1 MSEHKILRFGAW
13 MIAGAI
19 FLRLTVSIWTP
30 VVQAAQQVKLGQILL
45 FLQTGRVVRYAPVS
59 EQANTDVDAV
69 SQEPVLPVFSETDQI
84 LMPMRNDS
92 GQDAD
97 IPAALITPLQWD
109 LYGEA
114 PTVLILHSH
123 GSESYTKTADYQETT
138 AFRTLNTDYNMIS
151 IGDLLAQEL
160 EKAGIRVIHDRTMY
174 DVPSYNDAYVQARAG
189 IQAHLEENPSICLIL
204 DLHRDAATDAAGN
217 QIRYT
222 VATQDTEA
230 AKLMLVLGTNHS
242 GWSSNLALASKLQ
255 VQLERLCPG
264 ICRPANLRAQRF
276 NQDLCPNTLLVEVG
290 TTGNTHQEALAAA
303 AYLAQAIIS
312 LASGSEVAS

>member
-1 MSEHKILRFGAW
+1 MSEQKILRFGAW

-30 VVQAAQQVKLGQILL
+30 AVQAARQVKLGQVLL

-59 EQANTDVDAV
+59 EQTDTDIDAV
-69 SQEPVLPVFSETDQI
+69 SQEPVLPVFSETDQDLI
-84 LMPMRNDS
+84 PMRNDS

-97 IPAALITPLQWD
+97 IPAALISPLQWD

-123 GSESYTKTADYQETT
+123 GSESYTKTENYQETT
-138 AFRTLNTDYNMIS
+138 AYRTLNTDYNMIS
-151 IGDLLAQEL
+151 IGDLVAQEL
-160 EKAGIRVIHDRTMY
+160 EKAGIQVIHDRTMY

-189 IQAHLEENPSICLIL
+189 IQAHLEENPTICLIL

-222 VATQDTEA
+222 VATHDAEA

-242 GWSSNLALASKLQ
+242 GWYSNLALASKLQ

-276 NQDLCPNTLLVEVG
+276 NQDLCPNTVLVEVG

-303 AYLAQAIIS
+303 GYLAQAIIS
-312 LASGSEVAS
+312 LASGSESSS